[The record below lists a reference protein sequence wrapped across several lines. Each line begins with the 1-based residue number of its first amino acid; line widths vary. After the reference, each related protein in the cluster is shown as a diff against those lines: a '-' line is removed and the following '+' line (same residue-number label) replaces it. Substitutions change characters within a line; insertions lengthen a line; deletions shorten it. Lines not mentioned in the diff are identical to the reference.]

1 MSSSCARQQQ
11 VLANIHQLLWKCRP
25 FADWL
30 NATHKQM
37 EPETTAARYRLP
49 FVKVNTG
56 HKLSARAVR
65 VQALGMQ
72 QLYVHLG
79 L

>member
-1 MSSSCARQQQ
+1 
-11 VLANIHQLLWKCRP
+11 
-25 FADWL
+25 
-30 NATHKQM
+30 M